1 MPGSAWPACSV
12 HVDVRALALAAA
24 LAAASAPPLAAQ
36 TSSYEELQR
45 FSAVLNHIRTNY
57 VDSVTYN
64 GLVRSAI
71 DGMLRSL
78 DPHSWFAPT
87 EDYEKLSAVE
97 RGELAVIGLRFE
109 TIDGVPVVLT
119 SAAGGP
125 AARGGVLPGDRI
137 RGIDG
142 QPVAGL
148 TEQAI
153 TLLLA
158 GDKGSRVSL
167 LLERGPALEP
177 DTFTISVKRA
187 FLRPPSAVSIA
198 RMVDAQTGYVRL
210 EEFSEKSADAVA
222 GAIGKLT
229 GQHARQVILD
239 LRGNPG
245 GIVTQAVE
253 VASEFLPSRTLVF
266 STRGRRKAVDADFR
280 TSHAGRF
287 TDLPLI
293 VLIDA
298 GSASA
303 AEALAGSLQ
312 DHDRALILGR
322 RSFGKALMQTGFLVP
337 SGFVELTIGHVITPS
352 GRFIQRRY
360 QGLAVS
366 QYYASAGT
374 AGVAEDT
381 LRIYRTDHAREV
393 RGGGG
398 IAPDVVLPGPPG
410 VPAWWSVAADSGFD
424 EAVAD
429 SVAHTLGADAAAR
442 QAWIST
448 PGLWQS
454 TLLPPF
460 LERVRS
466 RLKVAAVPDSAV
478 RAYIG
483 RRLAARAALVRWPPD
498 GGEELMLRS
507 DADVAAALPYFARM
521 TELLKLP

>member
-1 MPGSAWPACSV
+1 V
-12 HVDVRALALAAA
+12 RLRALALA
-24 LAAASAPPLAAQ
+24 LAAGLLAAGAPTLPAQ
-36 TSSYEELQR
+36 ATSYEELQR

-78 DPHSWFAPT
+78 DPHSWFASA
-87 EDYEKLSAVE
+87 EDYAKLSAVE

-137 RGIDG
+137 RGIDR
-142 QPVAGL
+142 QSVAGL
-148 TEQAI
+148 SDQAI

-158 GDKGSRVSL
+158 GEKGSRVSL
-167 LLERGPALEP
+167 LLERGPVLEP

-198 RMVDAQTGYVRL
+198 RLVDAQTGYVKL

-222 GAIGKLT
+222 DAIGRLK

-253 VASEFLPSRTLVF
+253 LASEFLPSRTLVF
-266 STRGRRKAVDADFR
+266 STRGRRKAVDADFL
-280 TSHAGRF
+280 TSHSGRF

-322 RSFGKALMQTGFLVP
+322 RSFGKALMQTGFIVP
-337 SGFVELTIGHVITPS
+337 SGFVELTIGHVLTPS

-360 QGLAVS
+360 QGLAVK

-374 AGVAEDT
+374 AGAAEDT
-381 LRIYRTDHAREV
+381 LRIYRTDHGREV

-429 SVAHTLGADAAAR
+429 SVAQTLRADPASR
-442 QAWIST
+442 QAWT
-448 PGLWQS
+448 AGTDLWQTS
-454 TLLPPF
+454 VLPPF
-460 LERVRS
+460 LQRVRG
-466 RLKVAAVPDSAV
+466 RLHVTAAPDAEV
-478 RAYIG
+478 RSYIA
-483 RRLAARAALVRWPPD
+483 RQLAARAALVRWPPD
-498 GGEELMLRS
+498 GGEELMLRN
-507 DADVAAALPYFARM
+507 DPDVAAALPYFARM
-521 TELLKLP
+521 AELLKLP